1 MKYKLI
7 KHESG
12 LFTIVDE
19 YDQPFD
25 EKISIAPKAI
35 FGRMLD
41 WNGVVDTLKMFGIS
55 QDDVEDFDKYHD
67 EYIKSVINDN
77 DVTAAVA
84 IAERAFNGYGLTSPT
99 FKDEFDAFC
108 DKFSKYA
115 KNYAETLEEEEK
127 KEREESYV
135 PTPEEKECILN
146 SLHMNADELDY
157 YILKKKSDDCIIVT
171 TPRHNWMTLSG
182 REWEVSLSTGT
193 ANCIRMS

>member
-1 MKYKLI
+1 
-7 KHESG
+7 
-12 LFTIVDE
+12 
-19 YDQPFD
+19 
-25 EKISIAPKAI
+25 
-35 FGRMLD
+35 MLD

-84 IAERAFNGYGLTSPT
+84 IAERAFNGYGLTSPA
-99 FKDEFDAFC
+99 FKDAFDEFC
-108 DKFSKYA
+108 DKFSKHA

-135 PTPEEKECILN
+135 PTPEEKECIMK
-146 SLHMNADELDY
+146 SLRMNTDELDY

-182 REWEVSLSTGT
+182 REWKVSLSTGT